1 MRRFLM
7 LAPISALLLTGL
19 APARAQSLNGPMVPE
34 GTGQQRPAAAPPPA
48 LPGLAGRTRA
58 PIPAEPGTENLAPNE
73 ALFDA
78 INRGDM
84 AAARDAA
91 ARGADMNAR
100 NVLGLTPLDS
110 AVDQGRN
117 DIAFFLLSARGGG
130 GLPADMPAA
139 AASGTPLTAPPLRGR
154 APGRNAARETPTR
167 EAPTREVPA
176 REAVRS
182 PAATRA
188 APAPRYGASDG
199 GSPQP
204 SQGFLGFDAGRS
216 GGG

>member
-7 LAPISALLLTGL
+7 LAPLSALLLTGL
-19 APARAQSLNGPMVPE
+19 AAAPAGAQSLGGPMVPE
-34 GTGQQRPAAAPPPA
+34 GVGQPRPAAALPPA
-48 LPGLAGRTRA
+48 LPGLAGRNRT
-58 PIPAEPGTENLAPNE
+58 PIPAEPGSENLAPNE

-84 AAARDAA
+84 AAAREAA

-130 GLPADMPAA
+130 SLPADMPAA
-139 AASGTPLTAPPLRGR
+139 AAAGTPLTTPPLRGGR
-154 APGRNAARETPTR
+154 APARNAARE
-167 EAPTREVPA
+167 APA

-182 PAATRA
+182 PAASRT
-188 APAPRYGASDG
+188 APATRDGSDG

-204 SQGFLGFDAGRS
+204 SQGFLGFDAGRA